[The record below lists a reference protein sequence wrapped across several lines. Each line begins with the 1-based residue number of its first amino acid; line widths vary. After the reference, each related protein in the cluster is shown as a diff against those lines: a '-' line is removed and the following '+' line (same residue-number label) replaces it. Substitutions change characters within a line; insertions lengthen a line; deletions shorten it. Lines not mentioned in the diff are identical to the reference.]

1 MGLFLLTTILA
12 LLKNVKS
19 DQPVHCI
26 RGQVYGTWNFYVST
40 NIEQVNLFDTQQVCT
55 HMIPNK

>member
-1 MGLFLLTTILA
+1 MGLFVLVNILVLLQ
-12 LLKNVKS
+12 NVKS

-26 RGQVYGTWNFYVST
+26 RGQVYGTCNFYVSQNT
-40 NIEQVNLFDTQQVCT
+40 EQVNLFETQQVCT

>member
-1 MGLFLLTTILA
+1 MGLFVLVNILVLLQ
-12 LLKNVKS
+12 NVKS

-26 RGQVYGTWNFYVST
+26 RGQVYGTWNFYVSQNT
-40 NIEQVNLFDTQQVCT
+40 EQVNLFETQQDCT

>member
-1 MGLFLLTTILA
+1 LVNILVLLQ
-12 LLKNVKS
+12 NVKS

-26 RGQVYGTWNFYVST
+26 RGQVYGTWNFYVSQNT
-40 NIEQVNLFDTQQVCT
+40 EQVNLFETQQVCT

>member
-1 MGLFLLTTILA
+1 MWLFVLVNILVLLQ
-12 LLKNVKS
+12 NVKS

-26 RGQVYGTWNFYVST
+26 RGQVYGTWNFYVSQNT
-40 NIEQVNLFDTQQVCT
+40 EQVNLFETQQVCT